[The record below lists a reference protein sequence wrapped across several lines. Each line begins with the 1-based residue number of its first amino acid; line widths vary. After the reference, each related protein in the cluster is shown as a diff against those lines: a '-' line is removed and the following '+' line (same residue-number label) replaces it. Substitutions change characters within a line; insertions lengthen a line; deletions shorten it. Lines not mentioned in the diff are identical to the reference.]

1 MLSNLKAEMV
11 RRGVSTTDIGRT
23 ISKTERST
31 RDKISERFSF
41 TIDEARRIRDMYFP
55 GMDLDFLFQ
64 SDNIQQ

>member
-11 RRGVSTTDIGRT
+11 RRGISAADIGRV

-41 TIDEARRIRDMYFP
+41 TIDEARQIRDVYFP

-64 SDNIQQ
+64 PDGR